1 MTIAAEVFEM
11 PNLPISPRN
20 SAAAPKGSAARR
32 GVWLVFGW
40 LAFWLGAVTYPCQ
53 AHHAPPIT
61 LDGPAAMEASSSTR
75 ANPNRL
81 DSFPAHRDGAC
92 QELTAPVIGVPVA
105 IAATAGTLNPDPPA
119 PAAGD
124 MMRLAPA
131 IAVFSTHPASH
142 PPPHTPL
149 YLRHQR
155 LLI

>member
-1 MTIAAEVFEM
+1 MEV
-11 PNLPISPRN
+11 
-20 SAAAPKGSAARR
+20 
-32 GVWLVFGW
+32 
-40 LAFWLGAVTYPCQ
+40 
-53 AHHAPPIT
+53 
-61 LDGPAAMEASSSTR
+61 SSSTH

-92 QELTAPVIGVPVA
+92 QELTAPVIGVPIA
-105 IAATAGTLNPDPPA
+105 IAATTGTLNPDPPA

-131 IAVFSTHPASH
+131 VFVVSTYPASH

-149 YLRHQR
+149 FLSTQR